1 MSVQYK
7 VFILGDP
14 SENPSAAAAVAK
26 NKAMVVFISQS
37 THQSILQYEDKYG
50 FIEQTHTKQN
60 LFIDVGTYRNVVE
73 FRVQNPTVH
82 REALF
87 KQARFDEIP
96 SIIAEFENGTLT
108 PTYDIFSGEV
118 LDGSP
123 ELKKSVS
130 KHLKIFMFV
139 LTEFLEAGY
148 YDLENKRKV
157 QDWCICFSDPI
168 MDYFINYFEIKT
180 QSPDIPLVD
189 EFLTN
194 PQFRQMI
201 TESML
206 HVAAHY
212 AVNHNIISHVEL
224 LNTSWSDTNIIKKI
238 QSSLN

>member
-1 MSVQYK
+1 MSIQYK

-14 SENPSAAAAVAK
+14 SVNPSAAAAVAK
-26 NKAMVVFISQS
+26 NKAMVVFISPS
-37 THQSILQYEDKYG
+37 THPSILQYEQKYG
-50 FIEQTHTKQN
+50 VIEQTHSIQN
-60 LFIDVGTYRNVVE
+60 LFIDIDGYSNVIE
-73 FRVQNPTVH
+73 FRVQNPMVH
-82 REALF
+82 RDALF
-87 KQARFDEIP
+87 KQARLDEIP
-96 SIIAEFENGTLT
+96 NIITEFEKGALA

-118 LDGSP
+118 LDGSQ

-157 QDWCICFSDPI
+157 QDWCICFSEPI

-180 QSPDIPLVD
+180 QSPDIHLVD

-224 LNTSWSDTNIIKKI
+224 LNANWSDTKIIRRI
-238 QSSLN
+238 QSSL